1 MANPRSQ
8 PPATQ
13 RPPRIL
19 IIEDELLIALLIEE
33 MVREIG
39 YRVSRVAYTMAIAR
53 QEFVKRNFD
62 AVLLDIN
69 IGGRYQPEVADFLQN
84 MGVPFAFV
92 TGYDYLIVPRH
103 QTVPVLQKPFTVVQ
117 LRALLEMLVS
127 PGALSGEMAQTVSTS
142 MRVPPRVGCDR
153 PWPHVCAMSA
163 LPPKADMCGAAVHVR
178 FVPIADIALL
188 FDHLVGATDERV
200 GNIEAQ
206 ANIARTYC
214 DAPESRQA
222 KRWFMQLSNN

>member
-1 MANPRSQ
+1 LTGAFPWHLGQSYHAWQAARALSANSVAYLMANSRSQ

-13 RPPRIL
+13 RLPRIL

-103 QTVPVLQKPFTVVQ
+103 QTVPVLQKPFTAVE

-127 PGALSGEMAQTVSTS
+127 PGALSGEMAQTVKHFDAGPAARR
-142 MRVPPRVGCDR
+142 MR
-153 PWPHVCAMSA
+153 
-163 LPPKADMCGAAVHVR
+163 
-178 FVPIADIALL
+178 
-188 FDHLVGATDERV
+188 
-200 GNIEAQ
+200 
-206 ANIARTYC
+206 
-214 DAPESRQA
+214 
-222 KRWFMQLSNN
+222 